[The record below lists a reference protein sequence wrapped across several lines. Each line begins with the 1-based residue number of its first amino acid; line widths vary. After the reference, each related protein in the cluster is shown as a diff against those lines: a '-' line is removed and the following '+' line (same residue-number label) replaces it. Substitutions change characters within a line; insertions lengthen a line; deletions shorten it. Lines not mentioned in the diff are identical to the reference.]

1 MTTTPEQTGQGPGPR
16 PAAEDDAAAPG
27 ERAVPPAVAAAAE
40 AAVRDRPLPAPGAPR
55 WVRWVVVPLLILV
68 PLVYVLISADQSR
81 DGGAEKEQE
90 AAAKHLTWEVPS
102 QLLRRIY
109 QVPIPDGTVGDAYM
123 ETNAWDHS
131 EFYVQF
137 TTNAGGLDTFLAQV
151 GTARTELTA
160 GKVTIPA
167 ARASTAGWDFSASRP
182 WAGVSLH
189 QVGDKPDHDIT
200 VDLQNPDAPVVY
212 VVSTVNFQHG
222 FGRG

>member
-1 MTTTPEQTGQGPGPR
+1 MTTTEEQTPAVPEQPAAPAPETGGPGAGG
-16 PAAEDDAAAPG
+16 PAGDDDPPG
-27 ERAVPPAVAAAAE
+27 GGGPPQ
-40 AAVRDRPLPAPGAPR
+40 PGTPPR
-55 WVRWVVVPLLILV
+55 WVRWVVVPLLVLV

-90 AAAKHLTWEVPS
+90 AAAKHLTWDVPS

-109 QVPIPDGTVGDAYM
+109 QVPVPDGTVGDAYM

-137 TTNAGGLDTFLAQV
+137 TTSAGGLDTFLAQI
-151 GTARTELTA
+151 GTSRTELVPGDVAIT
-160 GKVTIPA
+160 PRQ
-167 ARASTAGWDFSASRP
+167 ARTTGWDFSVKHP
-182 WAGVSLH
+182 WSGVHLH

-200 VDLQNPDAPVVY
+200 VDLLNPDAPVVY

-222 FGRG
+222 FGGG